1 MSDSTPDREDAP
13 VPADTPDA
21 VTDPDVD
28 EVRDAEVS
36 DEEVA
41 RSMPDAGTS
50 DQDPASFLNP

>member
-13 VPADTPDA
+13 VPTDTPDA

-28 EVRDAEVS
+28 EVRDEEVS

-50 DQDPASFLNP
+50 DQDPGSFLNP